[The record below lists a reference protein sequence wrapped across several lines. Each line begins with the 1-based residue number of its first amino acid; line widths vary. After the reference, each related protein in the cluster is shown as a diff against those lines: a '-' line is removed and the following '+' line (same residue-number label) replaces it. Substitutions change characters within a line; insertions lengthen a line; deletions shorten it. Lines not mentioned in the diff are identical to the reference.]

1 MDTPFRLSFLPDN
14 PLVRVLLSNAPC
26 TSGLLQQRVAD
37 EWSMRPPS
45 LLLPQNGGF
54 FSHPASM

>member
-1 MDTPFRLSFLPDN
+1 METPFKMSFLRVIL
-14 PLVRVLLSNAPC
+14 LVRILLRHARAH
-26 TSGLLQQRVAD
+26 SGVLQQRVAD

-54 FSHPASM
+54 FSHPANM